1 MKKNTTEHKA
11 AKTMTSVL
19 NAVLRTEANAV
30 SSLVFYQPK
39 APKDLMRFKNS
50 K

>member
-1 MKKNTTEHKA
+1 MKKVTENKI
-11 AKTMTSVL
+11 AKKLTSIL
-19 NAVLRTEANAV
+19 NGVLRTEANTV

-39 APKDLMRFKNS
+39 APKNLKSFKKS

>member
-1 MKKNTTEHKA
+1 MKKNTTEHKV
-11 AKTMTSVL
+11 AKKLTSVL
-19 NAVLRTEANAV
+19 NGVLRTEANTV

-39 APKDLMRFKNS
+39 APKDLMRFKNN

>member
-11 AKTMTSVL
+11 AKRLTSVL
-19 NAVLRTEANAV
+19 NGVLRTEANTT
-30 SSLVFYQPK
+30 SCYLVYQPK